1 MIRSRF
7 FHAFILGLGALIIL
21 VSVLTGVMQHIL
33 NVPVS
38 ISGPVYLYIQKGQ
51 TLGAVA
57 REAKDLGLVN
67 SSLHFKA
74 AIRVRGLEKKLYAG
88 EYEIQP
94 GERLSELLRR
104 IENRSVYLRRLVIP
118 EGLSVV
124 EVMPLLEH
132 AYGLEQN
139 GLKAPAEGSLLPDT
153 YFYER
158 GDRAVAVMNRM
169 KSAMNEALLGAW
181 ETRDGDLPFASVEE
195 ALVMA
200 SIVEKETAIASER
213 PLVAAVFINRLRR
226 GMRLQSDPTVIY
238 GISGGVPLDRPL
250 SRADLR
256 AETPYNTYRVGGL
269 PPTPIA
275 NPGREAIQAVMN
287 PAAVPYLY
295 FVADGSGGHAFAST
309 LEEHNRNVARWR
321 QIERG
326 SR

>member
-7 FHAFILGLGALIIL
+7 FHASILGLGALVIL
-21 VSVLTGVMQHIL
+21 VSVLTGALRHI
-33 NVPVS
+33 NTVPVS
-38 ISGPVYLYIQKGQ
+38 ISAPAYLYIKKGQ

-57 REAKDLGLVN
+57 REAKGLGLAK
-67 SSLHFKA
+67 SAIHFKA
-74 AIRVRGLEKKLYAG
+74 AIRWWGLEKKLYAG
-88 EYEIQP
+88 EYEVLP
-94 GERLSELLRR
+94 GESLAHILGR
-104 IENRSVYLRRLVIP
+104 IKDREVYRRRLVIP
-118 EGLSVV
+118 EGLSVA
-124 EVMPLLEH
+124 EVMPLLEE
-132 AYGLEQN
+132 AYGLDRE
-139 GLKAPAEGSLLPDT
+139 GLLAPAEGSLLPDT

-158 GDRAVAVMNRM
+158 GDMAVAVMNRM

-226 GMRLQSDPTVIY
+226 GMRLQSDQTVIY
-238 GISGGVPLDRPL
+238 GITGGVPLDRPL

-256 AETPYNTYRVGGL
+256 AATPYNTYRVGGL

-295 FVADGSGGHAFAST
+295 FVADGTGGHAFATT
-309 LEEHNRNVARWR
+309 LDEHNRNVARWR

>member
-7 FHAFILGLGALIIL
+7 FHAFILGLGGLVIL
-21 VSVLTGVMQHIL
+21 VSVLTGAMRHIM

-38 ISGPVYLYIQKGQ
+38 ISGPAYLYIQQGQ

-57 REAKDLGLVN
+57 RQAADIGVVK

-74 AIRVRGLEKKLYAG
+74 AIRLMGLEKKLYSG
-88 EYEIQP
+88 EYEVVP
-94 GERLSELLRR
+94 GEKLSHILAR
-104 IENRSVYLRRLVIP
+104 IADREVYRRRLVIP
-118 EGLSVV
+118 EGLSVA
-124 EVMPLLEH
+124 EIMPLLED
-132 AYGLEQN
+132 AYGLDPA
-139 GLKAPAEGSLLPDT
+139 GLRPPVEGSLLPDT

-158 GDRAVAVMNRM
+158 GDTAVSLLGRM
-169 KSAMNEALLGAW
+169 KQAMSESLLAAW
-181 ETRDGDLPFASVEE
+181 ETRDPDLPFTSVEE

-200 SIVEKETAIASER
+200 SIVEKETAVASER

-256 AETPYNTYRVGGL
+256 AKTPYNTYRIGGL

-295 FVADGSGGHAFAST
+295 FVADGTGGHAFAST